1 MFLKRSNGSSENEFD
16 VDEKERI
23 FDESKEKDS

>member
-1 MFLKRSNGSSENEFD
+1 MLIRSNGSSENEFD
-16 VDEKERI
+16 VGEKERI